1 MAKFDSK
8 VDGNQVSGD
17 EYNNIVVGLKNVITS
32 SDQTIDTS
40 NTQITKGIADYAA
53 VGTFYAESGT
63 ANAYVLSSIGSR
75 LAPNA
80 YAEGMEIRFRAG
92 NSNTGASTVNVA
104 GLGLKNIKKADG
116 STDIESGDIST
127 DYDTRARYDGTVF
140 RLSSFSDINNLSIN
154 GKFNTSVV
162 SQTISSGAIAYTCGH
177 IKLDTEGSAA
187 TDDLDTISGG
197 TVGDRVVLTITS
209 ATRNVIIKDG
219 TGNIE
224 LFDNRDILLD
234 FEIDCIELIYDGS
247 YWKAINRI
255 DSDFA
260 ASSTTNGY
268 TYLPNGL
275 IFQWGRSTTT
285 IGTNTTINITFPITF
300 NTDVYTAYCQPVTYG
315 GTNDECSQVSCVA
328 TTTSNLRITNHDN
341 DTTITQIRWFALG
354 I

>member
-140 RLSSFSDINNLSIN
+140 RLSSFSDVNNLSIN
-154 GKFNTSVV
+154 GKLNSPQTT
-162 SQTISSGAIAYTCGH
+162 QTISSGAITYNQMVINIRGEGNSDDTLTTINGGTSGD
-177 IKLDTEGSAA
+177 ILILSKGGTEDVTLDSGAGNIVLRNGANRLLTEG
-187 TDDLDTISGG
+187 
-197 TVGDRVVLTITS
+197 GDKITLYY
-209 ATRNVIIKDG
+209 DG
-219 TGNIE
+219 TNWTPIAIE
-224 LFDNRDILLD
+224 SSRD
-234 FEIDCIELIYDGS
+234 FQ
-247 YWKAINRI
+247 
-255 DSDFA
+255 
-260 ASSTTNGY
+260 SSSATNGY
-268 TYLPNGL
+268 TYLPNGK
-275 IFQWGRSTTT
+275 IFQFGRSTTT
-285 IGTNTTINITFPITF
+285 IGTNTTINITFPLTF

-315 GTNDECSQVSCVA
+315 GSNDECVQVSCVA

-341 DTTITQIRWFALG
+341 DTTITQIRWFAMG
-354 I
+354 E

>member
-8 VDGNQVSGD
+8 VTGNQVDPD
-17 EYNNIVVGLKNVITS
+17 EYNNIVLGVKNVITS

-53 VGTFYAESGT
+53 VGTFYTDSGA

-75 LAPNA
+75 LAPDA

-92 NSNTGASTVNVA
+92 NLNTGASTVNVA

-140 RLSSFSDINNLSIN
+140 RLSSFGEVNNFTVN
-154 GKFNTSVV
+154 GKFNTNVV

-177 IKLDTEGSAA
+177 IILDTEGSAA

-197 TVGDRVVLTITS
+197 TVGDRVVLRIS
-209 ATRNVIIKDG
+209 DSSRNVVIKDG
-219 TGNIE
+219 TGNIQ

-234 FEIDCIELIYDGS
+234 FLIDSIELIYDGAN
-247 YWKAINRI
+247 WLAIGRI
-255 DSDFA
+255 DQDFA
-260 ASSTTNGY
+260 AVSNTNGY
-268 TYLPNGL
+268 SYLPNGL
-275 IFQWGRSTTT
+275 ILQWGTQNGNSSQTLPIAFPNAALGGVAVPRETGDAYSSAISSLTSTNISIQTWNDV
-285 IGTNTTINITFPITF
+285 GTGVTINASYIVI
-300 NTDVYTAYCQPVTYG
+300 
-315 GTNDECSQVSCVA
+315 
-328 TTTSNLRITNHDN
+328 
-341 DTTITQIRWFALG
+341 G

>member
-32 SDQTIDTS
+32 SDQTIDSS

-53 VGTFYAESGT
+53 VGTFYADSGT

-154 GKFNTSVV
+154 GKLNSPQTT
-162 SQTISSGAIAYTCGH
+162 QTISSGAITYNQLVCNLRGEGNSDDTLTTINGGTTGD
-177 IKLDTEGSAA
+177 IIILSKGGTEDVTLDHGVGNIFLRGGVDRLLTEG
-187 TDDLDTISGG
+187 
-197 TVGDRVVLTITS
+197 GDKITLYY
-209 ATRNVIIKDG
+209 DG
-219 TGNIE
+219 TNWTPLAIE
-224 LFDNRDILLD
+224 SSRD
-234 FEIDCIELIYDGS
+234 FQ
-247 YWKAINRI
+247 
-255 DSDFA
+255 
-260 ASSTTNGY
+260 SSNSNNGY

-275 IFQWGRSTTT
+275 IIQWGRSTTT

-328 TTTSNLRITNHDN
+328 TTTSNLSITNHDN

-354 I
+354 T

>member
-8 VDGNQVSGD
+8 VTGNQVDPD
-17 EYNNIVVGLKNVITS
+17 EYNNIVLGVKNVITS

-53 VGTFYAESGT
+53 VGTFYTDSGA

-75 LAPNA
+75 LAPDA

-92 NSNTGASTVNVA
+92 NLNTGASTVNVA

-140 RLSSFSDINNLSIN
+140 RLSSFGEVNNFTVN
-154 GKFNTSVV
+154 GKFNTNVV

-177 IKLDTEGSAA
+177 IILDTEGSAA

-197 TVGDRVVLTITS
+197 TVGDRVVLRIS
-209 ATRNVIIKDG
+209 DSSRNVVIKDG
-219 TGNIE
+219 TGNIQ

-234 FEIDCIELIYDGS
+234 FLIDSIELIYDGAN
-247 YWKAINRI
+247 WLAIGRI
-255 DSDFA
+255 DQDFA
-260 ASSTTNGY
+260 AVSNTNGY
-268 TYLPNGL
+268 SYLPNGL
-275 IFQWGRSTTT
+275 ILQWGNNS
-285 IGTNTTINITFPITF
+285 IGDN
-300 NTDVYTAYCQPVTYG
+300 
-315 GTNDECSQVSCVA
+315 
-328 TTTSNLRITNHDN
+328 TTSNVTLPITYPNGHRQALASSGNTNVAHHLRVGANPTSTSQVQLINSDSVTHN
-341 DTTITQIRWFALG
+341 IRWWSVG
-354 I
+354 Y